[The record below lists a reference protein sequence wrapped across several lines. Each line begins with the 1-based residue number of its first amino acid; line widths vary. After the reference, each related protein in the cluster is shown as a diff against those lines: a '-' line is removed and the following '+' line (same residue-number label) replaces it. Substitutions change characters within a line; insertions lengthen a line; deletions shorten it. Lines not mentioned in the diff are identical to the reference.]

1 MKKVTLCAP
10 SRIYEDHPNGRF
22 SCSAM
27 VDFFETVGIGA
38 IDMSFESLS
47 RYDDSWESVLYSTAR
62 KAQSKGIDLPVCHLS
77 FYMPDPNNAELM
89 AKYTRE
95 LFRGIN
101 AAKLMGIPRAVVHP
115 ISFYSSERTYGDW
128 VRANMAFLTPV
139 VEYAKSKGVRL
150 CVENMPSEK
159 EAPDNHLYGSCALNV
174 SALAE
179 KLGIGV
185 CWDVG
190 HANISG
196 YTQSEQMQI
205 LKGRIEVLHI
215 HDNGGS
221 KDAHLIPFD
230 GGVDWADV
238 AKGIKES
245 EFCGILDVEVTAW
258 ALSGDRD
265 IRENFGKT
273 IVSRAHRL
281 MEMADLIG

>member
-1 MKKVTLCAP
+1 MIITTTPTIEGHQIKEYKGLV
-10 SRIYEDHPNGRF
+10 SGEVVFGMNF
-22 SCSAM
+22 
-27 VDFFETVGIGA
+27 VKDFFAGLHDFFGGRSGGYEESMIKGRQTAQKEMEEKAAKLGANAIVGV
-38 IDMSFESLS
+38 S
-47 RYDDSWESVLYSTAR
+47 YV
-62 KAQSKGIDLPVCHLS
+62 
-77 FYMPDPNNAELM
+77 M

-95 LFRGIN
+95 LFRGIS
-101 AAKLMGIPRAVVHP
+101 AAKLMGISRAVVHP
-115 ISFYSSERTYGDW
+115 ISFYSSEKTYGDW
-128 VRANMAFLTPV
+128 VRANIAFLSPV

-159 EAPDNHLYGSCALNV
+159 EAPDNHLYGSCALNI

-196 YTQSEQMQI
+196 YKQSEQMQI
-205 LKGRIEVLHI
+205 LKDKIEVLHI
-215 HDNGGS
+215 HDNGGH

-230 GGVDWADV
+230 GSVDWSDV

-258 ALSGDRD
+258 ALSGDRAV
-265 IRENFGKT
+265 RENFGKT